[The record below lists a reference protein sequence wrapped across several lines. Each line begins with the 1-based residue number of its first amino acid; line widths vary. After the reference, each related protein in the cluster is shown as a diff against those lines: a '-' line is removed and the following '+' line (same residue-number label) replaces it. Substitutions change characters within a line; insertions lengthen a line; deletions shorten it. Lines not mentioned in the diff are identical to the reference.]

1 MEAASSGSTEPTG
14 PSSPRRTARR
24 EGILN
29 WTAAIPIAAVFLAA
43 GLWKI
48 TDPVGAAV
56 LTLDGQIYTGCNVE
70 NISYGLSVCAER
82 TALFKA
88 VSGGCRDFAAMAVV
102 GGDKRPA
109 APCGACRQALA
120 EFCPPETPVFIARLK
135 KGGKV
140 TAATLCALLPLS
152 FASLA

>member
-1 MEAASSGSTEPTG
+1 MKKQPLPVITKSVRDLLIQSAREAAESAYCPYSHY
-14 PSSPRRTARR
+14 
-24 EGILN
+24 
-29 WTAAIPIAAVFLAA
+29 
-43 GLWKI
+43 
-48 TDPVGAAV
+48 PVGAAV

-135 KGGKV
+135 KGGKG
-140 TAATLCALLPLS
+140 TATTLGALLPLS

>member
-1 MEAASSGSTEPTG
+1 MKKQPLPVISKSVRDLLILSAREAAESAYCPYSHY
-14 PSSPRRTARR
+14 
-24 EGILN
+24 
-29 WTAAIPIAAVFLAA
+29 
-43 GLWKI
+43 
-48 TDPVGAAV
+48 PVGAAV